1 MASNA
6 PPLDCLDDYERL
18 AKEKMTKDKRL
29 QAVWSYFNIGTGSR
43 QTLDDSIASF
53 ARFRFQPR
61 ILTAKRERSTWTT
74 LLGNPVSIPIGI
86 SPAAGYSWI
95 HPDGDAAGGK
105 AAARAGTVQILTSV
119 GDLSIED
126 FAAKVPDNGLYWAQT
141 YLFRDKRNTLR
152 LVKNAE
158 RLGFKAIVV
167 TVDSPVEHKGS
178 GLTRDEIKAL
188 RLYQTSTFRTPNV
201 RYIAGV
207 ERDPKPLP
215 IGELWTDGIAG
226 HYETFC
232 CADWDDL
239 AWLQSQTN
247 LPIVLKGILTAE
259 SALQAA
265 KTGICGI
272 LVSAHGGRQL
282 DGVPAPLDALPE
294 IVDAVKGTNIE
305 VYMDGGVR
313 TGNDVVK
320 ALALGARAVFIGRPA
335 LFGLIVNGE
344 DGIFQVLKI
353 LEKELSICMAL
364 CGCSSLKEITRSIVK
379 HESQF
384 HSKL

>member
-1 MASNA
+1 MASST
-6 PPLDCLDDYERL
+6 PLDCVDDFERL
-18 AKEKMTKDKRL
+18 AKEKSGQDKVL
-29 QAVWSYFNIGTGSR
+29 GGVWYFINLGTGDR
-43 QTLDDSIASF
+43 QTRDDSRAAFS
-53 ARFRFQPR
+53 RFRFQPR

-95 HPDGDAAGGK
+95 HPDGDAAGGR

-119 GDLSIED
+119 GELTIED

-152 LVKNAE
+152 LVRNAE
-158 RLGFKAIVV
+158 RFGFKALVV
-167 TVDSPVEHKGS
+167 TVDSPVEHKAS
-178 GLTRDEIKAL
+178 GINRAILEPLVRDHPVTA
-188 RLYQTSTFRTPNV
+188 PNV
-201 RYIAGV
+201 RYIGGK
-207 ERDPKPLP
+207 ERDPKPMSD
-215 IGELWTDGIAG
+215 LWTSGKLA
-226 HYETFC
+226 HFETFC

-239 AWLQSQTN
+239 SWLKSQTK

-259 SALQAA
+259 SARQAA
-265 KTGICGI
+265 KTGISGI

-294 IVDAVKGTNIE
+294 IVDAVKDTNIE

-335 LFGLIVNGE
+335 LYGLIVNGE
-344 DGIFQVLKI
+344 DGVFQVLKI
-353 LEKELSICMAL
+353 LERELSVCMAL

-379 HESQF
+379 HQSEF